1 MPTIPNSR
9 VLIIA
14 TDGFEEWELF
24 GPRQILQ
31 ERGAEVVLASLKLD
45 PIQATVHDDPGKTI
59 RPDLT
64 VDQASADDFDAL
76 ILPGGVRNPDQLRL
90 HDNVIEL
97 IRDFDDQGKPIGAI
111 CHGPWLLIEAD
122 LLDGRTATSWPS
134 IRTDLRNA
142 GANVVDEPAVTDG
155 NIVTSR
161 KPDDVEAFTKA
172 LIDLIE
178 DRARDDRSRGDGR
191 NRRLTD
197 WKPIACIGPGM
208 DTGLIERIESGT
220 ARGASALFAGA
231 VGYAAYGLAAA
242 AGIEPRLAALRGRG
256 GGAGLFAVQPLA
268 RRSRAHGPHS
278 RCRLRGSRF
287 RICRGSR
294 RAVADRAPD
303 AADELVLT
311 DADRLDPRRLGF
323 DARAAGTRRHPGRNW
338 SGRAGRAAVRP
349 HGDARRAAD
358 SGPASITHR
367 QSSGRRGVPI
377 SPAQRPALTPPRLF
391 RRRLPSYGARFAS
404 RPLRSAPR
412 W

>member
-1 MPTIPNSR
+1 VPTVPNSR
-9 VLIIA
+9 VLIVA

-76 ILPGGVRNPDQLRL
+76 ILPGGVRNPVQLRL

-111 CHGPWLLIEAD
+111 CHGPWLLVEAD

-161 KPDDVEAFTKA
+161 KPDDVEAFTNA

-178 DRARDDRSRGDGR
+178 DRPEVTEVGA
-191 NRRLTD
+191 T
-197 WKPIACIGPGM
+197 
-208 DTGLIERIESGT
+208 EET
-220 ARGASALFAGA
+220 AA
-231 VGYAAYGLAAA
+231 
-242 AGIEPRLAALRGRG
+242 
-256 GGAGLFAVQPLA
+256 
-268 RRSRAHGPHS
+268 
-278 RCRLRGSRF
+278 
-287 RICRGSR
+287 
-294 RAVADRAPD
+294 
-303 AADELVLT
+303 
-311 DADRLDPRRLGF
+311 
-323 DARAAGTRRHPGRNW
+323 
-338 SGRAGRAAVRP
+338 
-349 HGDARRAAD
+349 
-358 SGPASITHR
+358 
-367 QSSGRRGVPI
+367 
-377 SPAQRPALTPPRLF
+377 
-391 RRRLPSYGARFAS
+391 
-404 RPLRSAPR
+404 
-412 W
+412 